1 LDVVGDVDRG
11 AELLAEANFF
21 DREDTGPVGRSNSP
35 TFGHFKFPH
44 PDERLMAQ

>member
-1 LDVVGDVDRG
+1 VL
-11 AELLAEANFF
+11 
-21 DREDTGPVGRSNSP
+21 REWECHEEQNDAQRYYMMLKPIPVGRSNSP